1 MNLPVRDAQGGKL
14 KAIDVDE
21 QVFGIKPN
29 MAVIHQTFLA
39 QMANRRAGSASTKS
53 RGEVRGSTAKVRP
66 QKGSGRARQGGAR
79 SPLHVGGGV
88 AFGPRPRSY
97 RQALPKRMKRLAIRS
112 VLSGKVVDGQ
122 LSVVDELSLERPRTK
137 EIAGLLARLGIER
150 SALIVTSDA
159 DRVVHASARNL
170 ARIKA
175 LPAAYLNV
183 VDMLTHRDL
192 VMTVAAVRR
201 CEELWGGDRARR
213 RRPLPV
219 QAVPP
224 ATEKAPRRPRAAKAK
239 VAAEAPAKAEEVTE
253 APVAA
258 QEVVQ
263 AAPPAAEKAPHRPRA
278 AKAEVAAEAPAK
290 AEEVVEAPVAAQEVV
305 EAAPPAAEKAPRRP
319 RAARA
324 KVAAETPAAAEEVVE
339 AAPPAAKAPR
349 RPRAAKAKVAEDA
362 AAKPEAVEGGTAPEQ
377 EAS

>member
-1 MNLPVRDAQGGKL
+1 MNLPVRDARGGKL

-29 MAVIHQTFLA
+29 TAVIHQAFLA

-53 RGEVRGSTAKVRP
+53 RGEVRGSTAKTRV

-79 SPLHVGGGV
+79 SPVHVGGGV

-112 VLSGKVVDGQ
+112 VLSGKVVDNQ

-137 EIAGLLARLGIER
+137 EIAGLLASLGIER
-150 SALIVTSDA
+150 SALIVTSES

-219 QAVPP
+219 QA
-224 ATEKAPRRPRAAKAK
+224 
-239 VAAEAPAKAEEVTE
+239 
-253 APVAA
+253 
-258 QEVVQ
+258 
-263 AAPPAAEKAPHRPRA
+263 
-278 AKAEVAAEAPAK
+278 
-290 AEEVVEAPVAAQEVV
+290 
-305 EAAPPAAEKAPRRP
+305 APPAAEKAPRRP
-319 RAARA
+319 RVAKA
-324 KVAAETPAAAEEVVE
+324 KVAAEAPAEAEKVVE
-339 AAPPAAKAPR
+339 AAPSAAEKAPRRPRVAKAKVAAEAPAAAQDVVETAPTAAKAPR
-349 RPRAAKAKVAEDA
+349 RPRAAKPKVAEDA
-362 AAKPEAVEGGTAPEQ
+362 AAKPAAVEGPPEADAEQ

>member
-29 MAVIHQTFLA
+29 TAVIHQAFLA

-53 RGEVRGSTAKVRP
+53 RGEVRGSTAKTRV
-66 QKGSGRARQGGAR
+66 QKGSGHARQGGAR
-79 SPLHVGGGV
+79 SPVHVGGGV

-112 VLSGKVVDGQ
+112 VLSGKVADGQ
-122 LSVVDELSLERPRTK
+122 LSVVDKLSLERPRTR
-137 EIAGLLARLGIER
+137 EIAGLLVSLGIER
-150 SALIVTSDA
+150 SALIVTGDA
-159 DRVVHASARNL
+159 DRTVHASARNL
-170 ARIKA
+170 ERIRA

-201 CEELWGGDRARR
+201 CEELWGGERARR

-219 QAVPP
+219 QVAPP
-224 ATEKAPRRPRAAKAK
+224 APEKAPRRPRAVKAK
-239 VAAEAPAKAEEVTE
+239 VAAEAPAE
-253 APVAA
+253 AV
-258 QEVVQ
+258 
-263 AAPPAAEKAPHRPRA
+263 
-278 AKAEVAAEAPAK
+278 
-290 AEEVVEAPVAAQEVV
+290 EVVEAPATAQ
-305 EAAPPAAEKAPRRP
+305 
-319 RAARA
+319 
-324 KVAAETPAAAEEVVE
+324 EVVE
-339 AAPPAAKAPR
+339 AAPPAAKAPP
-349 RPRAAKAKVAEDA
+349 RPRAAKPKVAEDA
-362 AAKPEAVEGGTAPEQ
+362 AAKPEAVEGDTAPEQ

>member
-29 MAVIHQTFLA
+29 TAVIHQAFLA

-53 RGEVRGSTAKVRP
+53 RGEVRGSTAKTRV

-79 SPLHVGGGV
+79 SPVHVGGGV

-112 VLSGKVVDGQ
+112 VLSGKVADGQ
-122 LSVVDELSLERPRTK
+122 LAVVDELSLEKPRTK
-137 EIAGLLARLGIER
+137 ETAGLLQSLDIQR
-150 SALIVTSDA
+150 SALIITGGA
-159 DRVVHASARNL
+159 DRMVYASARNL

-201 CEELWGGDRARR
+201 CEELWGGDRVRQ
-213 RRPLPV
+213 RRPV
-219 QAVPP
+219 AVPV
-224 ATEKAPRRPRAAKAK
+224 ATAK
-239 VAAEAPAKAEEVTE
+239 
-253 APVAA
+253 
-258 QEVVQ
+258 
-263 AAPPAAEKAPHRPRA
+263 APPAKTARRVRPAKSAKVTEEA
-278 AKAEVAAEAPAK
+278 AGEAEV
-290 AEEVVEAPVAAQEVV
+290 VVEAPAA
-305 EAAPPAAEKAPRRP
+305 
-319 RAARA
+319 
-324 KVAAETPAAAEEVVE
+324 
-339 AAPPAAKAPR
+339 AAKAVRP
-349 RPRAAKAKVAEDA
+349 PRAPKKAKVAE
-362 AAKPEAVEGGTAPEQ
+362 ETTGEVEVVEGDIAAEQ